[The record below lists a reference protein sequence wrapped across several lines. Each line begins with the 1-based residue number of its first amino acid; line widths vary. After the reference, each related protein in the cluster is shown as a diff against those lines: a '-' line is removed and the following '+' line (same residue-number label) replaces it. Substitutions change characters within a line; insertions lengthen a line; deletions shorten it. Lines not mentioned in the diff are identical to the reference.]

1 MYINVQ
7 CFWLQYVTPMG
18 INETAS
24 NQKLILQLCHFYQ
37 IICNFVFACDLRPV
51 IIALGNVYKII
62 TYIKLFPYQFKVE
75 ALCQINL

>member
-1 MYINVQ
+1 
-7 CFWLQYVTPMG
+7 MG

-51 IIALGNVYKII
+51 ITALGNVYKII
-62 TYIKLFPYQFKVE
+62 TYIKL
-75 ALCQINL
+75 LN